1 MQEDIENRSL
11 TLIINTSKLTART
24 LAAAFMKFLRYSKG
38 KVQAHQQVKPQGKQT
53 VKKLIAQNQGVEQ
66 AELADRDEAKAFDR
80 YARQYGVDYA
90 IKKGFSED
98 GKPRYILFFK
108 GRDRSAIHQAMA
120 AYSVGWARQQ
130 KQARSAAE
138 PALDSVQ
145 ESPGKKVE
153 RMRQKGLER

>member
-66 AELADRDEAKAFDR
+66 AELADRD
-80 YARQYGVDYA
+80 
-90 IKKGFSED
+90 IS
-98 GKPRYILFFK
+98 
-108 GRDRSAIHQAMA
+108 IH
-120 AYSVGWARQQ
+120 
-130 KQARSAAE
+130 
-138 PALDSVQ
+138 
-145 ESPGKKVE
+145 SPHAG
-153 RMRQKGLER
+153 